1 MYTISHPE
9 SSPLLWL
16 LPSTFTLQLDMR
28 SDWHVGSGTGRPGS
42 VDRLIARDHE
52 ELPYIPAKT
61 LTGIWRDALE
71 RLVHALD
78 NGQAHGP
85 WAVWVEAL
93 FGSQPA
99 LAVGAQT
106 TAPRPALLEIS
117 PARLPTALRTRLKG
131 QERTVLRQALTFVKP
146 GVSIDA
152 QSGQALPKHL
162 RFEEM
167 ARTGTRLS
175 ACCTWCPPV
184 SSAQHAAASALLI
197 ASAGLVEH
205 LGGKRRR
212 GAGRCAMTLPGN
224 TPADVVPWLR
234 AHPQPPAVP
243 ALGVYPATPDRH
255 TTPALQAGET
265 PALPGT
271 SEQGAETAVWLSL
284 PMTLTV
290 QTPLAI
296 AARTL
301 GNVTE
306 TLDYVPGTLLLPYV
320 TRTLQALGYDAC
332 QRAVASGML
341 QILPATIDVHG
352 QRGLPVPLVLFQPKG
367 KKGFDTPGTLVNR
380 LRQPLPSDTQNK
392 AVGQGYIGAWG
403 HPGLPPYRTVPQVL
417 LTHNTVEDA
426 VQRPTSDVG
435 GVYSREAIAA
445 GTQLHTELR
454 LHPEVAQALAD
465 CHTDWWQ
472 QLGGEC
478 RLGVSRKDDYGLV
491 QIEVHGPPSSAAHI
505 WQGKGEETTP
515 SDRLTVWLLSDVLL
529 RDAALRPTVD
539 STHLAH
545 VLGERLGVTL
555 TALTP
560 AEGCLG
566 ELLHTHRVESWHT
579 RWGQPRPSL
588 IATAAG
594 SCAVFQVT
602 GTLDPARLREVE
614 MSGIGERRGEG
625 YGQVCLNAALLTSA
639 LQDWPV
645 AASPEQRQDAI
656 PAALT
661 RAEDAEVYQYAQRLE
676 LAAWREALHRT
687 VMGVAADEQRRQEIL
702 HLEISREPNRP
713 SQSRP
718 PLSQLG
724 SVRTMLADLH
734 SVAEADRYRIL
745 QRLAH
750 LERTPNR
757 RDKWPDQALAALKAL
772 LHDPE
777 RVWQQLQ
784 AHWQEPPG
792 LTKAGDPAMTRRQEL
807 QHELWAEAVRAL
819 VDACFRAHKRA
830 TEEETQHGA

>member
-1 MYTISHPE
+1 MYTISHPK
-9 SSPLLWL
+9 SSPLPWL
-16 LPSTFTLQLDMR
+16 LPSTFTLQLDMD

-78 NGQAHGP
+78 NGRAHGA
-85 WAVWVEAL
+85 WAAWVEAL

-99 LAVGAQT
+99 LATGAQA
-106 TAPRPALLEIS
+106 TAPRPATLEIS
-117 PARLPTALRTRLKG
+117 PAQLALALRTQLRG

-152 QSGQALPKHL
+152 RSGQALSKHL

-175 ACCTWCPPV
+175 ARCTWRPPI

-212 GAGRCAMTLPGN
+212 GAGRCAMTLTLPGS
-224 TPADVVPWLR
+224 TPAPADVVPWLQ
-234 AHPQPPAVP
+234 AHLQPPALTDWEADSAALTPGSAGILP
-243 ALGVYPATPDRH
+243 AP
-255 TTPALQAGET
+255 QAGET

-271 SEQGAETAVWLSL
+271 AETAVWLSL

-320 TRTLQALGYDAC
+320 TRTLQALGYEAC
-332 QRAVASGML
+332 QPAVASGML
-341 QILPATIDVHG
+341 QVLPATIDVQD

-367 KKGFDTPGTLVNR
+367 ANGFDTPGTLVNR
-380 LRQPLPSDTQNK
+380 LRQPLPEDTQNK
-392 AVGQGYIGAWG
+392 AVGQGYVGAWG

-445 GTQLHTELR
+445 GVRLHTELR
-454 LHPEVAQALAD
+454 LHPDVAQALAA
-465 CHTDWWQ
+465 CHTNWWQ

-478 RLGVSRKDDYGLV
+478 RIGVSRKDDYGLV
-491 QIEVHGPPSSAAHI
+491 QIEVHGPPSSAARI
-505 WQGKGEETTP
+505 GQGQGEATTP

-539 STHLAH
+539 STRLGH
-545 VLGERLGVTL
+545 VLGEHLGVRL
-555 TALTP
+555 TAITP
-560 AEGCLG
+560 AAGCLG

-588 IATAAG
+588 IAMAAG
-594 SCAVFQVT
+594 SCAVLQVT

-625 YGQVCLNAALLTSA
+625 YGQVCLNAALLTSE
-639 LQDWPV
+639 LQTWPV

-661 RAEDAEVYQYAQRLE
+661 QAEDAEVYRYAQRLE
-676 LAAWREALHRT
+676 LTAWREALHRT
-687 VMGVAADEQRRQEIL
+687 VLGVAADEQWRQEIL
-702 HLEISREPNRP
+702 HLEISREPNR
-713 SQSRP
+713 QSRP

-734 SVAEADRYRIL
+734 SAAERDRIL

-750 LERTPNR
+750 LEHTPNR
-757 RDKWPDQALAALKAL
+757 RDKWPDQGLDALKTL
-772 LHDPE
+772 LRDPE
-777 RVWQQLQ
+777 QVWEVLKP
-784 AHWQEPPG
+784 HWQEPPV
-792 LTKAGDPAMTRRQEL
+792 LTEAGDPAMKRRQEL
-807 QHELWAEAVRAL
+807 QHELWAETVRTL

-830 TEEETQHGA
+830 TEEETPHGA